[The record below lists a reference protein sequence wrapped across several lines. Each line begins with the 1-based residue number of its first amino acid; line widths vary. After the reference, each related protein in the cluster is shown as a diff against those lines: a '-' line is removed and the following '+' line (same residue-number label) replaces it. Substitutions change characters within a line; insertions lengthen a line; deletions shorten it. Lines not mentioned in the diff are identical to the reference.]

1 MYFQTS
7 ERIFLSDGTEV
18 LPEEA
23 FPCWRECTAL
33 GHSLGW
39 MEREDLLMLCINGD
53 KTRKTYFIRSDGSLL
68 GLRAEETLGIEP
80 VLSVTLD
87 GNVLGSW
94 SGRRQAI
101 IAWIRRNAFF
111 VFPCPMRR
119 TESN

>member
-1 MYFQTS
+1 MYFQTG
-7 ERIFLSDGTEV
+7 ERIFLRDGTEV

-23 FPCWRECTAL
+23 FPGWRECTAL

-87 GNVLGSW
+87 GNVLGIMERS
-94 SGRRQAI
+94 QASYY
-101 IAWIRRNAFF
+101 RVDTEGC
-111 VFPCPMRR
+111 VFRIPLPY
-119 TESN
+119 EAD